1 MSVRY
6 TAGKLLKMEGKLFD
20 FGEELPAEIVESF
33 VNLPALVSAGEV
45 VIHEVEDEVVEEVKE
60 EKPKPKPKPK
70 AKKKRAKNEDGTFK
84 ADDPSTPDV
93 NEAWEQESEP
103 KVGEDDLDI

>member
-1 MSVRY
+1 MTVRY
-6 TAGKLLKMEGKLFD
+6 QAGKLLKLEGQVFD
-20 FGEELPAEIVESF
+20 YGDELPADIVESF
-33 VNLPALVSAGEV
+33 VNLPALISAKEILV
-45 VIHEVEDEVVEEVKE
+45 VEVEDEPVVEE
-60 EKPKPKPKPK
+60 KPKPKPK
-70 AKKKRAKNEDGTFK
+70 AKKTRAKNEDGTFK